1 MVPSGDSTLLLLGT
15 GTGERAEL
23 QLPPPKGM
31 HSHVAPIQ
39 ALTDTP
45 VYKSKRSVVLRRKL
59 NGFKISGRARESFWV
74 PFKARYYLSVFDCW
88 STRSL
93 ERVSSLGTGILAVGA
108 EGGHWNGTGHTFPM
122 ARAAA
127 AALSAALLKAQ
138 LPGTAEAP
146 PTHTME
152 RSFTFYCSSTDSN
165 KRSKSWVYFY
175 MFMTFPTPLLPR
187 RRHFPPPAPRPG

>member
-39 ALTDTP
+39 ALTNTP
-45 VYKSKRSVVLRRKL
+45 VYKSKRSVVLRHKL

-88 STRSL
+88 SICSL

-108 EGGHWNGTGHTFPM
+108 EGGHWNGTGDTFP
-122 ARAAA
+122 RGPSSCS
-127 AALSAALLKAQ
+127 SAEHG
-138 LPGTAEAP
+138 PPEGTAPGHTPRQSSPA
-146 PTHTME
+146 THNGEELHLLLLFHRQHT
-152 RSFTFYCSSTDSN
+152 RDQRVGFIFTC
-165 KRSKSWVYFY
+165 
-175 MFMTFPTPLLPR
+175 L
-187 RRHFPPPAPRPG
+187 